1 MYEKVRRNG
10 TDVAQKRYGR
20 RGKSAQKRYGSCAEM
35 VREMRR
41 NGTTIKATNLEK

>member
-20 RGKSAQKRYGSCAEM
+20 RGKSAQKRYGDCAET

-41 NGTTIKATNLEK
+41 NGTALKAASLEK